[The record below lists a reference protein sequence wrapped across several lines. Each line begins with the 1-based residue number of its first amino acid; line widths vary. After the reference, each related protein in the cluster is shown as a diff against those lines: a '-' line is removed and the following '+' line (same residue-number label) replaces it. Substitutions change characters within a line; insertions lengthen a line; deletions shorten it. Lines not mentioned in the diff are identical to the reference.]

1 MLTSLLVVFFGV
13 TVATLIASCLLTC
26 HAWEHRR
33 YARGRCREDLVPF
46 TAGRVAIIVP
56 CKGVDFS
63 LRENLFRLLKQDY
76 TDYEV
81 HFVVEAADD
90 PACQVIRKLI
100 AEKPD
105 VEVNL
110 IVAGCTVDCGQKIHN
125 LLIATERLG
134 ENIDTLVFVDSDVAP
149 EQDWLRRL
157 VAPLEAVNI
166 DAVTSY
172 RWFIPQSGRLAN
184 LLLFSINAAVMGLV
198 CSRRQA
204 VLWGGTWAISRDVF
218 ERAHIAKSWKCCL
231 SDDLVASSRLDRLRL
246 NINFEPRC
254 VVKSPIDY
262 RAAAMWEFLR
272 RQCYVG
278 RWYRVRSWLLG
289 VLFTSFSMATFWGGL
304 MLTPILAG
312 LGHPRAAGSTM
323 LVAATMWGLAIL
335 RAKWR
340 QDAGRLF
347 VSGQDS
353 KLKWARKFD
362 ICCYPLV
369 LTVVWCGLFSS
380 AVGRMVSW
388 RGIGYRIHKEGKVEV
403 VGNRRATTTARAPFL
418 LAAWSPL
425 PAATAGHKAS
435 HQVPAT
441 ISLYGD
447 HHPLPAEPAGQ
458 RRSA

>member
-1 MLTSLLVVFFGV
+1 
-13 TVATLIASCLLTC
+13 
-26 HAWEHRR
+26 
-33 YARGRCREDLVPF
+33 
-46 TAGRVAIIVP
+46 
-56 CKGVDFS
+56 
-63 LRENLFRLLKQDY
+63 
-76 TDYEV
+76 
-81 HFVVEAADD
+81 
-90 PACQVIRKLI
+90 
-100 AEKPD
+100 
-105 VEVNL
+105 
-110 IVAGCTVDCGQKIHN
+110 
-125 LLIATERLG
+125 
-134 ENIDTLVFVDSDVAP
+134 
-149 EQDWLRRL
+149 
-157 VAPLEAVNI
+157 
-166 DAVTSY
+166 
-172 RWFIPQSGRLAN
+172 
-184 LLLFSINAAVMGLV
+184 
-198 CSRRQA
+198 
-204 VLWGGTWAISRDVF
+204 
-218 ERAHIAKSWKCCL
+218 
-231 SDDLVASSRLDRLRL
+231 
-246 NINFEPRC
+246 
-254 VVKSPIDY
+254 
-262 RAAAMWEFLR
+262 
-272 RQCYVG
+272 
-278 RWYRVRSWLLG
+278 LLG